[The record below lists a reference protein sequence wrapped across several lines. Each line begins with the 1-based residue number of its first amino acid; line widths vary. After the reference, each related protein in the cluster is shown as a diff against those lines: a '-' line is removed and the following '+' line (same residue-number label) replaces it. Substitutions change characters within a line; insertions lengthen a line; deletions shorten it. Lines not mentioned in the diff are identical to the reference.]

1 MNYFDIREKVKQLLP
16 EERFLH
22 TQAVAD
28 TAVELAEHYGVD
40 AEKAKLAGVLHDCAK
55 GYTKDQA
62 IEVFKKFGLVID
74 DISLNNPKL
83 LHGPVGACMAQYE
96 LGIVDP
102 QILDAIWFHTTA
114 KSNMNML
121 TKIIYIADFIEPHR
135 TFEGV
140 DALRQLA
147 YEDINSAIIVAL
159 GSVINKIIGIGGLV
173 HPDSIHARNF
183 LIMERGN
190 EQTTKEN

>member
-16 EERFLH
+16 DKRFLH
-22 TQAVAD
+22 TQGVAD
-28 TAVELAEHYGVD
+28 TAAELAEHYGVD
-40 AEKAKLAGVLHDCAK
+40 AEKAKLAGILHDCAK
-55 GYTKDQA
+55 EVSREQA
-62 IEVFKKFGLVID
+62 IEIFKKFGLVID

-96 LGIVDP
+96 LGIDDI

-114 KSNMNML
+114 KSNMNIL
-121 TKIIYIADFIEPHR
+121 TKIIYIADFIEPNR
-135 TFEGV
+135 NYEGV
-140 DALRQLA
+140 DALRKLA

-159 GSVINKIIGIGGLV
+159 GSVTKKVIDLGGLV

-183 LIMERGN
+183 LIMER
-190 EQTTKEN
+190 ENNQN